1 MQHYMNLHN
10 DPFEKIKNGTKTVE
24 MRLFDNKRRAINVH
38 DTITF
43 TNVLNGEQL
52 TAQVTDIR
60 TFATFGEL
68 YNAFDK
74 VSVGYNLQDVANPND
89 MHAYYTAEQIA
100 KFDVVAICVKLCQNS
115 I

>member
-1 MQHYMNLHN
+1 MQHYMTLHN
-10 DPFEKIKNGTKTVE
+10 DPFEKIRTGTKTVE

-52 TAQVTDIR
+52 TVQVTDIR
-60 TFATFGEL
+60 TFATFDEL

-74 VSVGYNLQDVANPND
+74 VAIGYNTQDVANPDD
-89 MHAYYTAEQIA
+89 MLAYYTAEQIA
-100 KFDVVAICVKLCQNS
+100 KFGVVAICVKVCK
-115 I
+115 